1 MRPAERLV
9 FETSRTNPRDTRRS
23 ASTLT
28 VGTSRILVKVWR
40 VYGIVG
46 VLLLKLNAGQ
56 VHRKGVKVR
65 MSNVRALLL
74 RLCVNRKL
82 VIYIARDL

>member
-1 MRPAERLV
+1 
-9 FETSRTNPRDTRRS
+9 
-23 ASTLT
+23 
-28 VGTSRILVKVWR
+28 VKVWK